1 MLKNILEFINHFE
14 TNFCFLMAFFVENYL
29 IKYLCLLF
37 MKAVVMPNSELIRS
51 GRNLRGLLNDLKR
64 DVPTAA
70 KELDISEQE
79 LNSYIAGEMIIPLL
93 LINKAVEIWPLNI
106 RDFFILEDDTS
117 NGMLFFS
124 KEKSESSSRILKR
137 GGQDYYEYRDT
148 AMSKGST
155 FRPEWIK
162 ELVIVENND
171 PYSKKIFWN
180 KGHFLHQFTYFVGPV
195 NFYYEVN
202 GKKYCVPMNTGDSM
216 YITPYVPHTFTTRKN
231 EKGEFGFIL
240 AVTFGGKIFGDAQQE
255 LSLLGHDLSKDFLI
269 DYSKN
274 PTGNIIKKFRE
285 QMNISQEYLVENS
298 LVSLKRLIDIE
309 SGKVV
314 ASKEEMDKIA
324 LTLKIPSREL
334 IPLQLEDPVIIVL
347 YNNAR
352 KWQNNSYTFVELSSP
367 IKLPYLKAFEVNIN
381 TNQKSYFIKVI
392 SHQYLYNVSAENI
405 LLYFIDT
412 SNTFKEVLLRPNDS
426 VYLKPNIQ
434 HGFISEGGK
443 LLVVRIGGRLTGD
456 TMHEL
461 SLLDQ
466 RGFERLCGELT
477 MWYDPSG
484 AT

>member
-1 MLKNILEFINHFE
+1 
-14 TNFCFLMAFFVENYL
+14 
-29 IKYLCLLF
+29 

-70 KELDISEQE
+70 KELGISEQE

-171 PYSKKIFWN
+171 PFSKKIFWN

-269 DYSKN
+269 DYSNN

-285 QMNISQEYLVENS
+285 Q
-298 LVSLKRLIDIE
+298 
-309 SGKVV
+309 
-314 ASKEEMDKIA
+314 MDKIA

-426 VYLKPNIQ
+426 VYLKP
-434 HGFISEGGK
+434 
-443 LLVVRIGGRLTGD
+443 
-456 TMHEL
+456 
-461 SLLDQ
+461 
-466 RGFERLCGELT
+466 C
-477 MWYDPSG
+477 
-484 AT
+484 